1 MTCVRVV
8 IAPDAFA
15 GTLTARQAAEAM
27 AEGWLRGAPHD
38 EVVLLPLSDGGAG
51 FADVLSSGVADARTV
66 PIVVRDPWS
75 RPTPAVLVCDPRGTA
90 YVEAAAACGP
100 DLAGPGL
107 VDPTTTTTVGVGD
120 LVSAAIEQGAR
131 EIVVGL
137 GASVAL
143 DAGAGLLAALGA
155 GELEVLGRGG
165 LALSAVG
172 LGDLAGLVPVVERF
186 RHHIALSMATEDD
199 RPLLGLQGTTATH
212 AVALGADRDSEAL
225 LESSL
230 GHFAERVRRVVP
242 GPIDLL
248 TGAELRADTAPG
260 AGASGGAGFAL
271 YLLGARR
278 RRGFDV
284 VADALALDSAVA
296 HADLVVTG
304 EGCFDWSSLQAKV
317 VSGVAARALMAGV
330 PAVAIVGQATVGRR
344 ESMGVGLS
352 GVYPIADAPERA
364 MASLTDPGGA
374 LAERTARVARTW
386 SPYR

>member
-8 IAPDAFA
+8 LAPDAFT

-27 AEGWLRGAPHD
+27 ADGWLREAPHD
-38 EVVLLPLSDGGAG
+38 DLVLLPLSDGGTG
-51 FADVLSSGVADARTV
+51 FADVLSSGVSGARTV

-75 RPTPAVLVCDPRGTA
+75 RPTPAVLVCDPFGTA

-100 DLAGPGL
+100 DLVGPEPG
-107 VDPTTTTTVGVGD
+107 DPTTTTTLGVGD
-120 LVSAAIEQGAR
+120 LVAAALDEGAR

-137 GASVAL
+137 GRSVAL

-186 RHHIALSMATEDD
+186 RSHVRLAMATEDD
-199 RPLLGLQGTTATH
+199 LPLLGLQGTTATH
-212 AVALGADRDSEAL
+212 AVALGADPDREAL

-242 GPIDLL
+242 GPVDLL
-248 TGAELRADTAPG
+248 TGTEVRADTAAG
-260 AGASGGAGFAL
+260 AGAAGGVGFAL

-284 VADALALDSAVA
+284 VADAVGLDGALEG
-296 HADLVVTG
+296 ADLVVTG

-330 PAVAIVGQATVGRR
+330 PAVAVVGQATVGRR
-344 ESMGVGLS
+344 ESMGIGLS
-352 GVYPIADAPERA
+352 GVYPVADAPERVVS
-364 MASLTDPGGA
+364 SLADPGGA
-374 LAERTARVARTW
+374 LAERAARVARTW